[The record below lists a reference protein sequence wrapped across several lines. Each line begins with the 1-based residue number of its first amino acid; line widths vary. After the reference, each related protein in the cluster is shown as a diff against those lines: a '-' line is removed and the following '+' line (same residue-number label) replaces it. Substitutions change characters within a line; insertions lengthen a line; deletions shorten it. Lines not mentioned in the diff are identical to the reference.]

1 MKVNKSKGLKLQR
14 VKGVK
19 LLNKNQENKE
29 QQEYRPVPSS
39 GTKVKHAKMKIA
51 QAAITSF
58 IVSGPVKPTNTE
70 VLQVSKFH
78 AL

>member
-29 QQEYRPVPSS
+29 QQEYRYQVLGQRSSVPR
-39 GTKVKHAKMKIA
+39 
-51 QAAITSF
+51 
-58 IVSGPVKPTNTE
+58 
-70 VLQVSKFH
+70 
-78 AL
+78 